1 MLRAGAGGTV
11 VEVRVIPRAAT
22 SALAGER
29 AGALVVRLAAPPV
42 DGKANDALIAFLA
55 GVFAVPARRVTL
67 VHGHTSRQ
75 KRVLIAGLSIDDARR
90 RLGIAA

>member
-1 MLRAGAGGTV
+1 MLRAGTGGTS
-11 VEVRVIPRAAT
+11 VEVRVIPRAST

-55 GVFAVPARRVTL
+55 GVLDVPSRRLAIT
-67 VHGHTSRQ
+67 HGHTSRQ
-75 KRVLIAGLSIDDARR
+75 KRVLVEGLSVDEVRH
-90 RLGIAA
+90 RLGVTA